1 MMADDV
7 ADRAAAATPD
17 EASGTAPGRGR
28 LAGRH
33 VLVVGGGQDDHGVED
48 PPIWNGRAMS
58 VLFGRECAAV
68 AVADIKGDSAEATAL
83 RVGDEGAEVTTLVAD
98 AADEAAS
105 ATMFSKAREALGGLP
120 RHAASKAA
128 LESLCRQAAVEGAP
142 GIRRTLREDEL
153 ATLASC
159 SRIATRSR
167 QCGDRP

>member
-1 MMADDV
+1 
-7 ADRAAAATPD
+7 
-17 EASGTAPGRGR
+17 
-28 LAGRH
+28 
-33 VLVVGGGQDDHGVED
+33 
-48 PPIWNGRAMS
+48 
-58 VLFGRECAAV
+58 
-68 AVADIKGDSAEATAL
+68 
-83 RVGDEGAEVTTLVAD
+83 VTTLVAD

-105 ATMFSKAREALGGLP
+105 ATMFSKAREALGGLDAVVLNVGIGAGFMLTGTSAEDWDRVMAVNVRSHFLGCKHALATMSEGGAIVLIGSVASREVMP
-120 RHAASKAA
+120 LPAYAASKAA